1 MDPHRHGDIMALSV
15 ITILA
20 VGIISFLLISAFTSC
35 CTGAP
40 FIKLDRRAT
49 SISPPIFQPTPMV
62 CDFRESSCLD
72 GDYPLMSLSAINQS
86 LIASP
91 QFYRYK
97 ICCRAGFNLLDVSAR
112 GYVPPLR
119 LPIRLLLVSPRMPQR
134 QDFIFQVMVSKS
146 NYKFKFT
153 ARDAKVAIRTTGS
166 CIYQKT
172 CVLSLNDTRNAFV
185 GL

>member
-112 GYVPPLR
+112 LCPASAPANQTTIGFATNATAA
-119 LPIRLLLVSPRMPQR
+119 
-134 QDFIFQVMVSKS
+134 DFIFQVMVSKS